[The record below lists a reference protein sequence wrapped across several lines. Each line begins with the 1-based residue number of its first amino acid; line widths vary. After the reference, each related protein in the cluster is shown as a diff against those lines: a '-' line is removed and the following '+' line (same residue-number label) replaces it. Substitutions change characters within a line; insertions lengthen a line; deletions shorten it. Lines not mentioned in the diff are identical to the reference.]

1 MKLKEQI
8 QNDFV
13 VAMKAKDQVTKNALS
28 SLKSKI
34 TESEKLNSNQE
45 LTEEGILK
53 VISNCIKQRKQSY
66 DEFIKGNRLDLS
78 ENEKNEMLVLE
89 KYMPKSLTKEEMEIE
104 IKKILDS
111 LSDEPNINKKIGKTI
126 GLFNKSFPGM
136 SDANTVKEII
146 NSFS

>member
-45 LTEEGILK
+45 LTEESILK

-89 KYMPKSLTKEEMEIE
+89 KYMPKPLTKEEMEIE

-111 LSDEPNINKKIGKTI
+111 LSDESNINKKIGKAI

-146 NSFS
+146 NSFT

>member
-89 KYMPKSLTKEEMEIE
+89 KLTLQFM
-104 IKKILDS
+104 
-111 LSDEPNINKKIGKTI
+111 
-126 GLFNKSFPGM
+126 
-136 SDANTVKEII
+136 
-146 NSFS
+146 